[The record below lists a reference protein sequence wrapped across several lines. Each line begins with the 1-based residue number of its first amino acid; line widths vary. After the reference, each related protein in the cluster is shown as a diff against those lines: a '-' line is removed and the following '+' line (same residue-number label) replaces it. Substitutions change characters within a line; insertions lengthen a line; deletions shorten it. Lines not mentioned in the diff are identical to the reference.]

1 MALMAWN
8 WIVYVTGVAQ
18 LLTDIVLK
26 QWGAKAGDV
35 MVIPAPLDD
44 QTVTILRNLLVAI
57 ISGDPS
63 VGVKAIDL
71 KPLFDKIGVPMRE
84 AFDQDAMVQEADDAK
99 KAELAAGK
107 GTDGNTRPTSL
118 KIRSNL
124 TA

>member
-1 MALMAWN
+1 MTARSTPSEMARAME
-8 WIVYVTGVAQ
+8 T
-18 LLTDIVLK
+18 TESM
-26 QWGAKAGDV
+26 

-44 QTVTILRNLLVAI
+44 QTVTILRNLLTAI

-107 GTDGNTRPTSL
+107 GGGNEPPVKSTALR
-118 KIRSNL
+118 IRSNL